1 MTPKVQTN
9 ILIFLHFT
17 LITLITLIFIFF
29 VEERTCENPAH
40 KHHISSNKALTD
52 EVVLISGIEEKT
64 HWYLKK

>member
-9 ILIFLHFT
+9 ILIFLH
-17 LITLITLIFIFF
+17 LTLITLIFIFF
-29 VEERTCENPAH
+29 VEERTRENPAH

>member
-9 ILIFLHFT
+9 ILIFLHLT
-17 LITLITLIFIFF
+17 LILIFF
-29 VEERTCENPAH
+29 VEKRTCENPAH